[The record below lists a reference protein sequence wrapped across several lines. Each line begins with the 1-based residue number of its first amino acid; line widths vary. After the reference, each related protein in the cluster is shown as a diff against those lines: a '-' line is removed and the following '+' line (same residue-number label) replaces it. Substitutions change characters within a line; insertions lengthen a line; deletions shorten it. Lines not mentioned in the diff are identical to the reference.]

1 MRTGKQPILLFVDPL
16 HTLFLRTQKAAS
28 MTAGMMEFNWF
39 VSRSALKETAAHGLG
54 STLRNRFN
62 GFNIFKRLWARQ
74 ELVVLRLKNFLYR
87 SIGHSVSSLLVK
99 DYHPRA
105 AGLYN
110 ILIGSFRN
118 SRSEGAYLFGI
129 KTKTT
134 PKAAPSQTCR

>member
-28 MTAGMMEFNWF
+28 MSAGMMEFNRF

-110 ILIGSFRN
+110 ARN
-118 SRSEGAYLFGI
+118 RRIYGGGFFVPGFSGTKRASE
-129 KTKTT
+129 
-134 PKAAPSQTCR
+134 